1 MKIKG
6 KKMKIEQEGKEKN
19 RKQKQ
24 KGGTPYS
31 VSITHIKG
39 HILLLQVSLNYFSPN
54 NFRSTVL
61 FCSFFDLLK
70 LLSRLKA
77 LDSDIQPN

>member
-1 MKIKG
+1 
-6 KKMKIEQEGKEKN
+6 MKIEQERKEKN

-24 KGGTPYS
+24 KGGIPYS
-31 VSITHIKG
+31 VSITRIKG
-39 HILLLQVSLNYFSPN
+39 HIQLLQVSLDYFFPS
-54 NFRSTVL
+54 NFRCTVL
-61 FCSFFDLLK
+61 FCPYFILLK